1 VNIEIGERV
10 VWRRGIKYAREY
22 CISSR
27 VRRIKEKSV
36 NMGAN

>member
-1 VNIEIGERV
+1 MEIGERV
-10 VWRRGIKYAREY
+10 VQRRGIKRAREY
-22 CISSR
+22 RISSR